1 MNFWAVMLF
10 FDMLIPLAM
19 IIFGRLLLKKPPE
32 KRNCFFGYR
41 TYRSMLSDETW
52 FYANSYCGRLWYI
65 YGWVMMPVSV
75 IILLPFIDSTDTTIS
90 VIGLIEV
97 IFQLAAMSLT
107 IFLTDKKLR
116 QTFDEKGDRKE

>member
-1 MNFWAVMLF
+1 
-10 FDMLIPLAM
+10 
-19 IIFGRLLLKKPPE
+19 
-32 KRNCFFGYR
+32 
-41 TYRSMLSDETW
+41 MLSDETW